1 MTGHDHTGGWRPRIG
16 RRTARTLLVRSVF
29 LWAVLRL
36 VIAAGGSAL
45 GVGFAIAPAVIP
57 LFAAVV
63 GLVLVVDLK
72 GVREDLFLANLGV
85 GARHAFAIAFTASLT
100 LEVPL
105 SLALAAFVN
114 AS

>member
-1 MTGHDHTGGWRPRIG
+1 M
-16 RRTARTLLVRSVF
+16 RSVF

-45 GVGFAIAPAVIP
+45 GVGFAIAPAVVP

-85 GARHAFAIAFTASLT
+85 GARHVFAIAFTASLT